1 MTRTT
6 RASTKTNTEKP
17 PTKAITKD
25 KPVSKTPK
33 NTAKPPV
40 APKKVETARNK
51 RDKEKEN
58 AAGKD

>member
-1 MTRTT
+1 MARTT
-6 RASTKTNTEKP
+6 RASAKTKTAKP

-25 KPVSKTPK
+25 KPASKTPK

-51 RDKEKEN
+51 RDKEKE
-58 AAGKD
+58 AAAVKD